1 MNVLTS
7 LWRRIFFRVLK
18 NSLIEKFS
26 CTSRNFCKTKKPPIN
41 KKSLFTILFTTLL
54 SCHFFDLHES
64 GEPSNETLLKG
75 PFVVI
80 AAIHFVI
87 ILWKSGTKK
96 SSPTKN
102 SSKLIKKLSQ
112 RIIAQTWSYRVLLR
126 LEWPWNLA
134 FFTTVWQNWLK
145 DTGHSG
151 IKRGNNKFL
160 LFCMAV

>member
-1 MNVLTS
+1 M
-7 LWRRIFFRVLK
+7 
-18 NSLIEKFS
+18 IEKFS
-26 CTSRNFCKTKKPPIN
+26 CTSRNFCKTKKTPIN

-87 ILWKSGTKK
+87 IRVLWKSGTKK

-134 FFTTVWQNWLK
+134 FSTTVWQNWLK
-145 DTGHSG
+145 DTGSG
-151 IKRGNNKFL
+151 SKIVDNRSNIITKYVTKLDNTL
-160 LFCMAV
+160 